1 MKKRYVVTK
10 RDTSRRYDD
19 FYEVFQ
25 ALRDMPEVRV
35 EELQMHD
42 CLVVAE
48 EDDADRLAIL
58 LGSHYRVDCNE
69 SDNGY

>member
-10 RDTSRRYDD
+10 RDHSRRYDD

-25 ALRDMPEVRV
+25 ALRDMPGVRV
-35 EELQMHD
+35 EEVKMHD

-48 EDDADRLAIL
+48 EDDADRLAMV
-58 LGSHYRVDCNE
+58 LGNHYKIV
-69 SDNGY
+69 GQP